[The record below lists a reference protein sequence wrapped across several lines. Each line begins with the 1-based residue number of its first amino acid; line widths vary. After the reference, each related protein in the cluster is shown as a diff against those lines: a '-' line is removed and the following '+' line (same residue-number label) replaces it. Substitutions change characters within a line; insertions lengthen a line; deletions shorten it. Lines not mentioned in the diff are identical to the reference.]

1 MSDAKRELGR
11 GERVLPGLWRLRL
24 PLPWPGVPHC
34 NAWAIADGETVVLVD
49 CGLFLP
55 ASDTDP
61 GTFEALELAMRQ
73 VGLRLEQVSKLVI
86 THAHTDH
93 WGQMA
98 PVIERSGASL
108 WVHPNNAHGRASI
121 DDPEA
126 TTARRIEV
134 GRQSGIPE
142 SALLRYFEAARERP
156 SGVAGLVE
164 ADHDLLPGVVISS
177 DLGEWQVYETAGHAP
192 SHITLFQPE
201 HRLMI
206 SGDHLLGRIS
216 LYFDYGWTP
225 DPIQEFLTSLDTVD
239 ALSARLC
246 VAGHGRPFT
255 DVHAHIEG
263 NRALVNER
271 LAATTA
277 ALGGGPHTALE
288 IAPAVFG
295 GPLNPMTAVWH
306 LTETLCFLTHLE
318 RGGLVSREPDGEV
331 ERWRLTT

>member
-1 MSDAKRELGR
+1 M
-11 GERVLPGLWRLRL
+11 
-24 PLPWPGVPHC
+24 
-34 NAWAIADGETVVLVD
+34 
-49 CGLFLP
+49 
-55 ASDTDP
+55 
-61 GTFEALELAMRQ
+61 
-73 VGLRLEQVSKLVI
+73 
-86 THAHTDH
+86 
-93 WGQMA
+93 
-98 PVIERSGASL
+98 
-108 WVHPNNAHGRASI
+108 
-121 DDPEA
+121 
-126 TTARRIEV
+126 
-134 GRQSGIPE
+134 
-142 SALLRYFEAARERP
+142 Y
-156 SGVAGLVE
+156 
-164 ADHDLLPGVVISS
+164 
-177 DLGEWQVYETAGHAP
+177 
-192 SHITLFQPE
+192 
-201 HRLMI
+201 
-206 SGDHLLGRIS
+206 
-216 LYFDYGWTP
+216 
-225 DPIQEFLTSLDTVD
+225 DTVD